1 MDHRRLLFCRF
12 EKKNMPRKKHR
23 GKGTRSEKLRKAL
36 CDKDVIGGGKV
47 LKKSTYVR
55 FEYNFPVKLIVLK

>member
-1 MDHRRLLFCRF
+1 
-12 EKKNMPRKKHR
+12 MPRRKHR

-47 LKKSTYVR
+47 LTESTYVR
-55 FEYNFPVKLIVLK
+55 FEYNFPVKLQCNCD

>member
-1 MDHRRLLFCRF
+1 
-12 EKKNMPRKKHR
+12 MPRRKHR

-47 LKKSTYVR
+47 LNLIDVR
-55 FEYNFPVKLIVLK
+55 PLCVQLPCKVTV